1 MLILNKIAMVLPY
14 FKYLS
19 KLDSYIEICT
29 CIFILKI
36 RIELILRYLY
46 GNTENILI
54 NLVNI
59 KL

>member
-14 FKYLS
+14 FKYLF
-19 KLDSYIEICT
+19 KLDSYIEIRT
-29 CIFILKI
+29 CIFMLKI
-36 RIELILRYLY
+36 RIELILRYLH
-46 GNTENILI
+46 GNTENFLI